1 MFDPKPVQT
10 STQPASRTCLP
21 FPLPMANHSCNDSCF
36 ATAYIYPVA
45 DSLILALIRIGV
57 HDWEDP
63 HLPAYTVFV
72 LPHLD
77 NYKVMMSSMGCMPV
91 HDRSLLGTA
100 G

>member
-1 MFDPKPVQT
+1 
-10 STQPASRTCLP
+10 
-21 FPLPMANHSCNDSCF
+21 
-36 ATAYIYPVA
+36 
-45 DSLILALIRIGV
+45 LILALIRIGV

-63 HLPAYTVFV
+63 HLHAYTVFV